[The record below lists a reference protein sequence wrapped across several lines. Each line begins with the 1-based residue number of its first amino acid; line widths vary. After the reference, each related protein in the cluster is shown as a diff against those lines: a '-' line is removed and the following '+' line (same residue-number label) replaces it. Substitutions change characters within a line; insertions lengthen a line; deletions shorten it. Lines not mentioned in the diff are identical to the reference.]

1 MRVLWL
7 VIGLAVG
14 VVPLAGS
21 PPSQKDVLGRATAF
35 AVRLADELPRMVATE
50 TLVQELTTPKTAA
63 GQSISKFLTRRRIPT
78 TRQSVAEFAWVAF
91 SDEIDPIGFRDVVE
105 VDGQPV
111 GARTRLVDLL
121 HGSGQGS
128 WSQVRAILQEGARY
142 NLSPGSRNF
151 NLPTVVLFFLLP
163 ERVPRFSW
171 KRRTEANAAVWEV
184 EFRERERPSLI
195 RQGDGQS
202 AFSRGRVWVD
212 VATGAILRTELVLKF
227 DPIVYTL
234 TTTFERVAAMDLIL
248 PVALDERY
256 TSPEETVTGRATYA
270 NYRRFQTG
278 ARLIR

>member
-1 MRVLWL
+1 VRVLWL
-7 VIGLAVG
+7 VTGLAVG

-21 PPSQKDVLGRATAF
+21 PPSQKDVLRRATAF

-50 TLVQELTTPKTAA
+50 TLVQELTTPSAA
-63 GQSISKFLTRRRIPT
+63 GQSISKFLTRRRVPT

-91 SDEIDPIGFRDVVE
+91 SGEIDPIGFRDVVE

-121 HGSGQGS
+121 HGSGQGT

-171 KRRTEANAAVWEV
+171 KRRTDAAAAVWEL
-184 EFRERERPSLI
+184 EFRERDKPTLI
-195 RQGDGQS
+195 RQSDGQPI
-202 AFSRGRVWVD
+202 FSRGRVWVE
-212 VATGAILRTELVLKF
+212 VASGAILRTELVLKL
-227 DPIVYTL
+227 DPVVYTL

-256 TSPEETVTGRATYA
+256 ASPEETVTGRATYS

-278 ARLIR
+278 ARLVQ